1 MLITLHPEEKKDRE
15 IYIHTKSVGGGLHPL
30 ANYDISPDQHVLTT
44 QEMIDAFSYLDAS
57 TVREIVIDNPK
68 ELNKRIELVQAFPKE
83 LYSIPNDAFK
93 DTLGIPSI
101 ADHMKDMVY
110 KKAHE
115 LYGEKLHFIVQE
127 RIDKELHS
135 IIDNEFAPI
144 YFISHLL
151 VKKSLEDGYLVGS
164 RGSVG
169 SSLVATL
176 LDITEVNP
184 LRPHYRCPNGDYAVF
199 KMTDEEIFEHGIK
212 QDDEPF
218 IELLKHVKS
227 GYDLP
232 NRTCPH
238 CGAPLYKDGHDIPL
252 KPSRI

>member
-1 MLITLHPEEKKDRE
+1 MIRKYRQGILVGSNSEFGEVFETALNRNEDDLREVMEFYDYIEVHPPKAYQHLEKDLGEFGREILQATVQKIIRIGKEMGKLVIATSNAHYLHPEEKKYRE

-110 KKAHE
+110 KKLMNSME
-115 LYGEKLHFIVQE
+115 KTSLYC
-127 RIDKELHS
+127 
-135 IIDNEFAPI
+135 
-144 YFISHLL
+144 
-151 VKKSLEDGYLVGS
+151 S
-164 RGSVG
+164 R
-169 SSLVATL
+169 T
-176 LDITEVNP
+176 
-184 LRPHYRCPNGDYAVF
+184 Y
-199 KMTDEEIFEHGIK
+199 
-212 QDDEPF
+212 
-218 IELLKHVKS
+218 
-227 GYDLP
+227 
-232 NRTCPH
+232 
-238 CGAPLYKDGHDIPL
+238 
-252 KPSRI
+252 